1 MGFMDQVVPGQS
13 IAIGSLVGDE
23 EWTAHAGSFDVVDPG
38 RLSDIV
44 GTVATASAS
53 DIDRVVGVAA
63 RAQKAWQAQKVEER
77 AALLLRAASEL
88 EEDNEQLAILLTREN
103 GSVLPISRR
112 EILAAARMLRIAAE
126 AGIELLGDGELFT
139 EPESWV
145 RIRRRPFGV
154 VGCIVPWNAPVILT
168 AQKIGHALV
177 AGNTVIVKPSPFAPL
192 AVSLILRRL
201 ASFFPPGVINVV
213 HGDGDVG
220 SALVAHRDV
229 RKISFTGGGATAKL
243 IMRSAADSLT
253 KIHFELGGNDPA
265 MVLDDADL
273 EFTADRIAA
282 QAFRRSGQVCFA
294 IKRVYVPRAMAGA
307 LGEAILERVGRIAVG
322 HGLDPESTMG
332 PINNLQQFQKLRGI
346 SDRLTAAGANITTTG
361 RALHPEEWENGHYLR
376 PAVVLD
382 ADPSDPIVTEEQ
394 FGPILP
400 IVGYDTED
408 EAVAMANGTEYG
420 LGSSVW
426 SSDPDRAV
434 AFASRI
440 QAGMTFINE
449 HGLSALG
456 QKHVPFGGIKQSGMG
471 WENSSSG
478 LAEYLEFHSITF
490 HNVDSRNVDSPK
502 VDSHSVDSHSVDGGK

>member
-1 MGFMDQVVPGQS
+1 MGFMDQVVSGQS

-44 GTVATASAS
+44 GTVGTASAS
-53 DIDRVVGVAA
+53 DVDRVVGVAA
-63 RAQKAWQAQKVEER
+63 SAQPAWHALPVEER

-88 EEDNEQLAILLTREN
+88 EEDHEQLAILLTREN

-112 EILAAARMLRIAAE
+112 EILSAAAILRVAAA
-126 AGIELLGDGELFT
+126 AGVELLGDGELFT

-145 RIRRRPFGV
+145 RVRRRPFGV
-154 VGCIVPWNAPVILT
+154 VGCIVPWNAPVVLT

-192 AVSLILRRL
+192 TVSIILRRL

-213 HGDGDVG
+213 PGDGDVG

-265 MVLDDADL
+265 MVLDDVDL
-273 EFTADRIAA
+273 DFAADRIAA

-294 IKRVYVPRAMAGA
+294 IKRVYAPRALAGD
-307 LGEAILERVGRIAVG
+307 LGEAILERVSRIVVG
-322 HGLDPESTMG
+322 HGLDPAATMG
-332 PINNLQQFQKLRGI
+332 PINNLQQFEKLRGI
-346 SDRLTAAGANITTTG
+346 SDRLTADGAQIITTG
-361 RALHPEEWENGHYLR
+361 RMLQPEQWENGHYLR

-382 ADPSDPIVTEEQ
+382 ADPTDSIVTEEQ

-426 SSDPDRAV
+426 SSDADRAV

-440 QAGMTFINE
+440 QAGMTFIND
-449 HGLSALG
+449 HRLSTLG

-471 WENSSSG
+471 WENSPSG

-490 HNVDSRNVDSPK
+490 HNVEGVQ
-502 VDSHSVDSHSVDGGK
+502 